1 MRSKFKWIYTL
12 LVALTLQFSFAQD
25 KTVTGTVSDALGVLP
40 GVNVL
45 VKGTTRRVST
55 DFDGKFSIKA
65 KEGEVLVFS
74 FVEMGNTEKTVG
86 AGNTINVSMKANNI
100 LNEVIVGAVGI
111 KKKKAALTSS
121 VSVVS
126 NEELKAASNPDVVRS
141 LIGKI
146 SGIQINGTS
155 NGVNGT
161 NSIRIRSMLSLT
173 GNTEALVVI
182 DNVISNADVFAQL
195 PSDAVESVTVLKGA
209 QGAALYGS
217 QGKQGVVLVQTKKG
231 GRSEK
236 LTVSFNSV
244 VDFETINF
252 VPQKQQKYGQGWYGT
267 RDPQEN
273 GGWGPLF
280 DGTVGPVGIPF
291 PDGSVIT
298 APYSSRGDDNIKE
311 FYQTGTIFQNNIN
324 ISMGGSESFLNVNL
338 SNLRRD
344 FILDGDKLNRNNIL
358 LTAGKKFNKL
368 NVGGTFTYT
377 NQKTEQ
383 ADVYAATSRGDYTLL
398 TTLLQGASNVPIK
411 QFKDRGIYGWN
422 GYFQNPWWAK
432 DNNRLDETRNF
443 INLGLNADYTFNK
456 NFNLGYNASVQQTSV
471 NQFSFANALSA
482 PANADAD
489 FSSPSNFFSSS
500 LSQTYAYADFLAKMN
515 FDLTTNVGLNA
526 TVGQNF
532 QYSGA
537 SRISQGGS
545 NLEIPFFYN
554 ITNVLNP
561 ALPSSLTNRKTVS
574 KITATF
580 ADLTLNYSTYLFL
593 NLTAR
598 YEGNSVAQKGNQFY
612 FYPSA
617 GLSFIPT
624 KLVEGLKDSKIISN
638 IKLFGNYTKIGSLDP
653 VAAYEILSLAGS
665 AANFPFA
672 NTGNSFSN
680 LTSITDP
687 QIRPEMYTTFEAGVN
702 LGFFNNKL
710 TIDAS
715 AYRTDT
721 DDLITDASV
730 STTTGILNKKTN
742 NGKLRGQGFEVDLGY
757 APFKSKNFSWSG
769 RVSFSKFE
777 TIVLDLG
784 GTDKVT
790 LFDVGDSGSPID
802 GDISAVTG
810 LNFPYIT
817 GTDWIKDSQGRVIVS
832 NQGRPS
838 PDSRFA
844 NLGQVNPDYVVG
856 LFNTFEYKGI
866 GLTVTMDYRHGGN
879 FLSQTKY
886 NLTWNGHLYESAEF
900 DRNVGFLF
908 PNSVI
913 DDPSTVAVGDYIP
926 NTAVLTGGFYTQ
938 TGAANRTQAFYGQAS
953 NLGAF
958 NMIDATAL
966 KIREI
971 ALSYTIPSKL
981 IERTGLKSFK
991 FSLNAR
997 NPFIFLAEGN
1007 RGYADPEASS
1017 QFSRSTGSAAR
1028 NAGGTRSNTSLN
1040 GIGFIGDAQY
1050 PSTRTFGFSVNAT
1063 F

>member
-1 MRSKFKWIYTL
+1 MRSKFKWIYAL
-12 LVALTLQFSFAQD
+12 LVALTMQFSFAQD
-25 KTVTGTVSDALGVLP
+25 KTVTGTVSDDLGVLP

-45 VKGTTRRVST
+45 VKGTTRRVTT

-74 FVEMGNTEKTVG
+74 FVEKGNTEKTVG
-86 AGNTINVSMKANNI
+86 AGNTINVSMKSNNI

-111 KKKKAALTSS
+111 KKKKAAVTSS
-121 VSVVS
+121 YAVVS

-141 LIGKI
+141 LVGKI
-146 SGIQINGTS
+146 SGITINGTS

-195 PSDAVESVTVLKGA
+195 PSDVVESVTVLKGA

-231 GRSEK
+231 GKNEK
-236 LTVSFNSV
+236 LSISFNSS
-244 VDFETINF
+244 VDFESINF
-252 VPQKQQKYGQGWYGT
+252 VPQKQQKYGQGWYSV

-280 DGTVGPVGIPF
+280 DGTVGQVGL
-291 PDGSVIT
+291 PDANGNIIT
-298 APYSSRGDDNIKE
+298 APYSSRGDDNIKD
-311 FYQTGTIFQNNIN
+311 FYQTGTIYQNNIN
-324 ISMGGSESFLNVNL
+324 VSMGGADSFINVNL
-338 SNLRRD
+338 SNLRRA
-344 FILDGDKLNRNNIL
+344 FILDGDKLNRNSFL

-368 NVGGTFTYT
+368 TIGGTFTFT

-398 TTLLQGASNVPIK
+398 TTLLQGASNIPIK
-411 QFKDRGIYGWN
+411 DFKDRGIYGWN
-422 GYFQNPWWAK
+422 GYYQNPWWAK

-443 INLGLNADYTFNK
+443 VNLGLNADYAFNK
-456 NFNLGYNASVQQTSV
+456 NFSLGYNASAQQTSV
-471 NQFSFANALSA
+471 TQFSFANALTS
-482 PANADAD
+482 PSFSDGD
-489 FSSPSNFFSSS
+489 FSSPSNFFSSA
-500 LSQTYAYADFLAKMN
+500 LNQTYVYADFLAKLN
-515 FDLTTNVGLNA
+515 FELTNKIGLSA

-532 QYSGA
+532 QYSGNN
-537 SRISQGGS
+537 RISQGGS

-561 ALPSSLTNRKTVS
+561 ALPSSLTNRKTIS
-574 KITATF
+574 KITASF
-580 ADLTLNYSTYLFL
+580 ASVDLNYSNYLFL

-617 GLSFIPT
+617 GLSFVPNKVI
-624 KLVEGLKDSKIISN
+624 EGLKDSKIVSN
-638 IKLFGNYTKIGSLDP
+638 IKLYGNYTKIGSLDP

-665 AANFPFA
+665 AANFPFS

-687 QIRPEMYTTFEAGVN
+687 AIRPEMYTTYEGGVN

-715 AYRTDT
+715 AYITDT

-742 NGKLRGQGFEVDLGY
+742 NGKLRGQGYEIDLGF
-757 APFKSKNFSWSG
+757 APFKGKDFSWSG
-769 RVSFSKFE
+769 RVSLSKFE
-777 TIVLDLG
+777 TKVIDLG

-790 LFDVGDSGSPID
+790 LFDVGDSGSQID

-832 NQGRPS
+832 NQGRPT
-838 PDSRFA
+838 PDSRFQ

-856 LFNTFEYKGI
+856 VFNTFEYKGI
-866 GLTVTMDYRHGGN
+866 GLSFTMDYRKGGN

-913 DDPSTVAVGDYIP
+913 DDPSTVAVDYIP
-926 NTAVLTGGFYTQ
+926 NTNVLTGGFYTQ
-938 TGAANRTQAFYGQAS
+938 TGQNNRTQAYYGQAS

-1017 QFSRSTGSAAR
+1017 QFNRSTGSAAR

-1050 PSTRTFGFSVNAT
+1050 PSTRTFGFSINAT